1 MYLLHAHIVNERP
14 DAQVFLHKAWPQ
26 KIMKENEERLV
37 EKLPGYPSFHNGERY
52 FLFDE
57 GQTTYWDDILWA
69 ELKDSFQS
77 PKKPIYA
84 ILFCSYGNDD
94 VSLPQD
100 VTPVDFGE
108 ARVTLERTNRGLSR
122 PCGLLLDEEEFRE
135 VINRRE
141 KLNLADDLCD
151 FIYHFTQGHVG
162 ALVAVVT
169 FLLKKV
175 PTCER

>member
-1 MYLLHAHIVNERP
+1 MYLLHARIVKERP
-14 DAQVFLHKAWPQ
+14 DAEVFLHKAWPQ
-26 KIMKENEERLV
+26 KLMKQNTGRLA
-37 EKLPGYPSFHNGERY
+37 EHLPGFPSFENGERY

-77 PKKPIYA
+77 SSKPIYA

-94 VSLPQD
+94 VSLAQD

-108 ARVTLERTNRGLSR
+108 ARVTLERTNRGLSK

-135 VINRRE
+135 VINLRE
-141 KLNLADDLCD
+141 KISLADDLRD